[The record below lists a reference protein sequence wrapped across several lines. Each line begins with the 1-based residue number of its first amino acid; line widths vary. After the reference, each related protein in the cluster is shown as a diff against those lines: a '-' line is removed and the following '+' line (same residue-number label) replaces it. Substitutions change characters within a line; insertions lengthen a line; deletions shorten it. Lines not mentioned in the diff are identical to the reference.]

1 MEVTN
6 RVESRAEYLSFEAMV
21 GARKLIE
28 EVMCVKPG
36 ENVLITT
43 DTSSDMRVAEL
54 LGGATM
60 AAGAHPVIVRY
71 ETRWASAIEPPA
83 PVAGAALGADVW
95 IELQLGYIMHSDA
108 FRAAMARGTRYT
120 CLTGL
125 DVQMLVDTVAKV
137 DYPGV
142 RALGDKLVELM
153 QSGEEIRITSKNGM
167 DITGRTG
174 DRPIHVRGIP
184 ADKPGMSVM
193 LAGQISWNPLEES
206 QNGTIVFDGACWP
219 PDDNGL
225 LANPITLT
233 VERGVVTDITG
244 PGRDADIFRNW
255 MAAQN
260 DDNMYRVAHWSLGYN
275 PGVKRSTGRIVEDER
290 VFGCVEFGI
299 GTKGA
304 WIGGE
309 PWVAPAH
316 TDGSANAPSIYVDGV
331 PLEEDGRYVHPDLVA
346 LCRGLGVEGY

>member
-6 RVESRAEYLSFEAMV
+6 RVEARSEYLAFEAFA

-28 EVMCVKPG
+28 EIMCVKAG
-36 ENVLITT
+36 ENVLIST

-54 LGGATM
+54 LGGA
-60 AAGAHPVIVRY
+60 AKAVGAHPVIVRY
-71 ETRWASAIEPPA
+71 ETRWQSAIEPPA

-95 IELQLGYIMHSDA
+95 IELQLGYIMHSNA
-108 FRAAMARGTRYT
+108 FRAAIERGARYT

-137 DYPGV
+137 DFQGV
-142 RALGDKLVELM
+142 RELGDKLVELM
-153 QSGEEIRITSKNGM
+153 TAGEEIRITSRNGM
-167 DITGRTG
+167 DIAGRTG

-193 LAGQISWNPLEES
+193 LAGQISWNPIEET
-206 QNGTIVFDGACWP
+206 QNGTIVFDGAVWP
-219 PDDNGL
+219 PDENGL
-225 LANPITLT
+225 ITNPITLN
-233 VERGVVTDITG
+233 VENGVVTDVTG
-244 PGRDADIFRNW
+244 EGRDADVYRSW
-255 MAAQN
+255 LAAQ
-260 DDNMYRVAHWSLGYN
+260 DDPNMYRVAHWSLGYN
-275 PGVKRSTGRIVEDER
+275 PGVTKSTGRIVEDER

-316 TDGSANAPSIYVDGV
+316 SDGSNLAPSIYVDGV
-331 PLEEDGRYVHPDLVA
+331 ALEEGGKYVHPELVKI
-346 LCRGLGVEGY
+346 CRRLGVDGY

>member
-6 RVESRAEYLSFEAMV
+6 RVESRHEYLAFEAFV

-28 EVMCVKPG
+28 EIMCVTEG

-54 LGGATM
+54 LGGA
-60 AAGAHPVIVRY
+60 AKAVGAHPVIVRY
-71 ETRWASAIEPPA
+71 ETRWQSAVEPPA

-108 FRAAMARGTRYT
+108 FRAAMERGTRYT

-137 DYPGV
+137 DHAGV
-142 RALGDKLVELM
+142 RELGDKLVELM
-153 QSGEEIRITSKNGM
+153 SAGEEIRITSKNGM

-193 LAGQISWNPLEES
+193 LAGQISWNPIEES
-206 QNGTIVFDGACWP
+206 QNGTIVFDGAVWP
-219 PDDNGL
+219 PDENGL
-225 LANPITLT
+225 ISNPITLT
-233 VERGVVTDITG
+233 VENGVVTDVAG
-244 PGRDADIFRNW
+244 EGRDADVYRSW
-255 MAAQN
+255 LASQ
-260 DDNMYRVAHWSLGYN
+260 DDPNMYRVAHWSLGYN
-275 PGVKRSTGRIVEDER
+275 PGVTRSTGRIVEDER

-316 TDGSANAPSIYVDGV
+316 TDGSNLAPSIYVDGV
-331 PLEEDGRYVHPDLVA
+331 ALEEDGKYVHPELVEI
-346 LCRGLGVEGY
+346 CRRLGADGY

>member
-6 RVESRAEYLSFEAMV
+6 RVESRNEYLAFEAFV

-28 EVMCVKPG
+28 EIMCVKEG
-36 ENVLITT
+36 ESVLITT

-54 LGGATM
+54 LGGAAM
-60 AAGAHPVIVRY
+60 AVGAHPVIVRY
-71 ETRWASAIEPPA
+71 ETRWQSAIEPPA

-95 IELQLGYIMHSDA
+95 IELQLGYIMHSNA
-108 FRAAMARGTRYT
+108 FRAAMERGTRYT

-137 DYPGV
+137 DYQGV
-142 RALGDKLVELM
+142 RELGDKLVELM
-153 QSGEEIRITSKNGM
+153 SAGEVIRITSANGM
-167 DITGRTG
+167 DISGKVG

-193 LAGQISWNPLEES
+193 LAGQISFNPIEET
-206 QNGTIVFDGACWP
+206 QNGTLVFDGAVWP
-219 PDDNGL
+219 PDENGL
-225 LANPITLT
+225 ITNPVTLT
-233 VERGVVTDITG
+233 VENGVVTDIRG
-244 PGRDADIFRNW
+244 EGRDAAVFRSW
-255 MAAQN
+255 MESQ
-260 DDNMYRVAHWSLGYN
+260 DDPNMFRIAHWSLGYN
-275 PGVKRSTGRIVEDER
+275 PGVTKSTGRIVEDER

-316 TDGSANAPSIYVDGV
+316 TDGSNNAPSIYVDDEAIE
-331 PLEEDGRYVHPDLVA
+331 LDGKYVHPELVEI
-346 LCRGLGVEGY
+346 CRRLGVDGY

>member
-6 RVESRAEYLSFEAMV
+6 RIESRGEYLAFEAMV

-28 EVMCVKPG
+28 EIMCVKPG

-43 DTSSDMRVAEL
+43 DTASDMRVAEL

-71 ETRWASAIEPPA
+71 ETRWASAVEPPA

-95 IELQLGYIMHSDA
+95 IELQLGYLMHSDA
-108 FRAAMARGTRYT
+108 FRAAMERGTRYT

-137 DYPGV
+137 DYVGV
-142 RALGDKLVELM
+142 RELGDKLVELL
-153 QSGEEIRITSKNGM
+153 SAGDEIRITSKQGM

-193 LAGQISWNPLEES
+193 LAGQISWNPLEET
-206 QNGTIVFDGACWP
+206 QNGTIVFDGAVWP
-219 PDDNGL
+219 PDENGL
-225 LANPITLT
+225 LSNPVTLT
-233 VERGVVTDITG
+233 VKDGVVTEVQG
-244 PGRDADIFRNW
+244 EGRDADVYRSW
-255 MAAQN
+255 LAAQ
-260 DDNMYRVAHWSLGYN
+260 DDPNMYRVAHWSLGFN
-275 PGVKRSTGRIVEDER
+275 PGVTRSTGRIVEDER

-316 TDGSANAPSIYVDGV
+316 SDGSAVAPSIYVDGV
-331 PLEEDGRYVHPDLVA
+331 AIEEHGRYVHPELVEI
-346 LCRGLGVEGY
+346 CRRLRIDGY

>member
-6 RVESRAEYLSFEAMV
+6 RIESRSEYLAFEAFV

-28 EVMCVKPG
+28 EIMCVQKG
-36 ENVLITT
+36 ENVLITA

-54 LGGATM
+54 LGGA
-60 AAGAHPVIVRY
+60 AKAVGAHPVIVRY
-71 ETRWASAIEPPA
+71 ETRWQSAIEPPA

-108 FRAAMARGTRYT
+108 FRAAMERGTRYT

-137 DYPGV
+137 DYAGV
-142 RALGDKLVELM
+142 RKLGDKLVDLLS
-153 QSGEEIRITSKNGM
+153 SGDEVRITSANGM

-193 LAGQISWNPLEES
+193 LAGQISWNPLEET
-206 QNGTIVFDGACWP
+206 QNGTIVFDGAAWP
-219 PDDNGL
+219 PDENGL
-225 LANPITLT
+225 ITNPITLT
-233 VERGVVTDITG
+233 VENGVVTDVAG
-244 PGRDADIFRNW
+244 EGRDATVYRDW
-255 MAAQN
+255 LAAQN
-260 DDNMYRVAHWSLGYN
+260 DPNMYRVAHWSLGYN
-275 PGVKRSTGRIVEDER
+275 PGVTKSTGRIVEDER

-316 TDGSANAPSIYVDGV
+316 TDGSNVLPSIYVDGV
-331 PLEEDGRYVHPDLVA
+331 AIEENGVYVHPEVVA
-346 LCRGLGVEGY
+346 ICQELGVDGY

>member
-6 RVESRAEYLSFEAMV
+6 RVESRSDYLSFEAFV

-28 EVMCVKPG
+28 EIMCVTEG

-54 LGGATM
+54 LGGA
-60 AAGAHPVIVRY
+60 AKAVGAHPVIVRY
-71 ETRWASAIEPPA
+71 ETRWVSAVEPPA

-95 IELQLGYIMHSDA
+95 IELQLGYIMHSNA
-108 FRAAMARGTRYT
+108 FRAAMERGTRYT

-137 DYPGV
+137 DYQGV
-142 RALGDKLVELM
+142 RELGDKLVELM
-153 QSGEEIRITSKNGM
+153 SAGEQIRITSRNGM

-193 LAGQISWNPLEES
+193 LAGQISWNPIEES
-206 QNGTIVFDGACWP
+206 QNGTIVFDGAVWP
-219 PDDNGL
+219 PDENGL
-225 LANPITLT
+225 VSNPITLT
-233 VERGVVTDITG
+233 VENGVVTDVSG
-244 PGRDADIFRNW
+244 QGRDADIYRSW
-255 MAAQN
+255 LAAQE
-260 DDNMYRVAHWSLGYN
+260 DPNMYRVAHWSLGYN
-275 PGVKRSTGRIVEDER
+275 PGVTKSTGRIVEDER

-316 TDGSANAPSIYVDGV
+316 SDGSNLAPSIYVDGV
-331 PLEEDGRYVHPDLVA
+331 ALEEDGRYIHPELVEI
-346 LCRGLGVEGY
+346 CRRLGVDGY

>member
-6 RVESRAEYLSFEAMV
+6 RIESRSEYLAFEAFV

-28 EVMCVKPG
+28 EIMCVQEG

-54 LGGATM
+54 LGGA
-60 AAGAHPVIVRY
+60 AKAVGAHPVIVRY
-71 ETRWASAIEPPA
+71 ETRWQSAVEPPA

-108 FRAAMARGTRYT
+108 FRAAMERGTRYT

-137 DYPGV
+137 DYQGV
-142 RALGDKLVELM
+142 RELGDKLVELM
-153 QSGEEIRITSKNGM
+153 SAGEEIRITSANGM

-193 LAGQISWNPLEES
+193 LAGQISWNPIEES
-206 QNGTIVFDGACWP
+206 QNGTIVFDGAVWP
-219 PDDNGL
+219 PDENGL
-225 LANPITLT
+225 VTHPITLT
-233 VERGVVTDITG
+233 VQNGVVTDVSG
-244 PGRDADIFRNW
+244 EGRDAEVYCSW
-255 MAAQN
+255 LAAQ
-260 DDNMYRVAHWSLGYN
+260 DDANMYRVAHWSLGFN
-275 PGVKRSTGRIVEDER
+275 PGVTKSTGRIVEDER

-316 TDGSANAPSIYVDGV
+316 SDGSNLAPSLYVDGV
-331 PLEEDGRYVHPDLVA
+331 ALEENGTYVHPELVQI
-346 LCRGLGVEGY
+346 CRRLGVDGY

>member
-233 VERGVVTDITG
+233 VEKGVVTDITG

>member
-6 RVESRAEYLSFEAMV
+6 RIESRSEYLSFEAMV

-28 EVMCVKPG
+28 EIMCVKPG

-43 DTSSDMRVAEL
+43 DTSSDMRVADL
-54 LGGATM
+54 LGGAAM

-95 IELQLGYIMHSDA
+95 IELQLGYLMHSDA

-137 DYPGV
+137 DYAGV
-142 RALGDKLVELM
+142 RELGDKLVELL
-153 QSGEEIRITSKNGM
+153 SAGEEIRITSANGM

-193 LAGQISWNPLEES
+193 LAGQISWNPIEES
-206 QNGTIVFDGACWP
+206 QNGTIVFDGAAWP

-225 LANPITLT
+225 IANPITLT
-233 VERGVVTDITG
+233 VADGVVTDVAG
-244 PGRDADIFRNW
+244 EGRDAQIYRNW
-255 MAAQN
+255 LAAQN
-260 DDNMYRVAHWSLGYN
+260 DPNMYRVAHWSLGYN
-275 PGVKRSTGRIVEDER
+275 PGVTRSTGRIVEDER

-316 TDGSANAPSIYVDGV
+316 SDGSAVSPSIFVDGT
-331 PLEEDGRYVHPDLVA
+331 PIEEDGRYVHPELVEI
-346 LCRGLGVEGY
+346 CRRLGVEGY

>member
-6 RVESRAEYLSFEAMV
+6 RVESRNEYLAFEAFV

-28 EVMCVKPG
+28 EIMCVKEG
-36 ENVLITT
+36 ESVLITT

-54 LGGATM
+54 LGGAAM
-60 AAGAHPVIVRY
+60 AVGAHPVIVRY
-71 ETRWASAIEPPA
+71 ETRWQSAIERPA
-83 PVAGAALGADVW
+83 PVAGATLGADVW

-108 FRAAMARGTRYT
+108 FRAAMERGTRYT

-137 DYPGV
+137 DYQGV
-142 RALGDKLVELM
+142 RELGDKLVELM
-153 QSGEEIRITSKNGM
+153 SAGEVIRITSANGM
-167 DITGRTG
+167 DISGRVG

-193 LAGQISWNPLEES
+193 LAGQISFNPLEET
-206 QNGTIVFDGACWP
+206 QNGTLVFDGAVWP
-219 PDDNGL
+219 PDENGL
-225 LANPITLT
+225 IANPVTLT
-233 VERGVVTDITG
+233 VENGVVTDIRG
-244 PGRDADIFRNW
+244 EGRDAAVFRSW
-255 MAAQN
+255 MEAQ
-260 DDNMYRVAHWSLGYN
+260 DDPNMFRVAHWSIGYN
-275 PGVKRSTGRIVEDER
+275 PGVTKSTGRIVEDER

-316 TDGSANAPSIYVDGV
+316 TDGSNIAPSIYVDDV
-331 PLEEDGRYVHPDLVA
+331 AIEEDGKYVHPELVEI
-346 LCRGLGVEGY
+346 CRRLGVDGY

>member
-6 RVESRAEYLSFEAMV
+6 RVESRNEYLAFEAFV

-28 EVMCVKPG
+28 EIMCVKEG
-36 ENVLITT
+36 ESVLITT
-43 DTSSDMRVAEL
+43 DTSSDRRVAEL
-54 LGGATM
+54 LGGAAM
-60 AAGAHPVIVRY
+60 AVGAHPVIVRY
-71 ETRWASAIEPPA
+71 ETRWQSAIEPPA
-83 PVAGAALGADVW
+83 PVAGATLGADVW

-108 FRAAMARGTRYT
+108 FRAAMERGTRYT

-137 DYPGV
+137 DYQGV
-142 RALGDKLVELM
+142 RELGDKLVELM
-153 QSGEEIRITSKNGM
+153 SAGEVIRITSANGM
-167 DITGRTG
+167 DISGRVG

-193 LAGQISWNPLEES
+193 LAGQISFNPLEET
-206 QNGTIVFDGACWP
+206 QNGTLVFDGAVWP
-219 PDDNGL
+219 PDENGL
-225 LANPITLT
+225 IANPVTLT
-233 VERGVVTDITG
+233 VENGVVTDIRG
-244 PGRDADIFRNW
+244 EGRDAAVFRSW
-255 MAAQN
+255 MEAQ
-260 DDNMYRVAHWSLGYN
+260 DDPNMFRVAHWSLGYN
-275 PGVKRSTGRIVEDER
+275 PGVTKSTGRIVEDER

-316 TDGSANAPSIYVDGV
+316 TDGSNIAPSIYVDDV
-331 PLEEDGRYVHPDLVA
+331 AIEEDGKYVHPELIEI
-346 LCRGLGVEGY
+346 CRRLGVDGY

>member
-83 PVAGAALGADVW
+83 PVAGAALGADIW

-255 MAAQN
+255 MASQN
-260 DDNMYRVAHWSLGYN
+260 DENMYRIAHWSLGYN

>member
-6 RVESRAEYLSFEAMV
+6 RVESRNEYLAFEAFV

-28 EVMCVKPG
+28 EIMCVKEG
-36 ENVLITT
+36 ESVLITT

-54 LGGATM
+54 LGGAAM
-60 AAGAHPVIVRY
+60 AVGAHPVIVRY
-71 ETRWASAIEPPA
+71 ETRWQSAIEPPA

-108 FRAAMARGTRYT
+108 FRAAMERGTRYT

-137 DYPGV
+137 DYQGV
-142 RALGDKLVELM
+142 RELGDKLVELM
-153 QSGEEIRITSKNGM
+153 SAGEVIRITSANGM
-167 DITGRTG
+167 DISGRVG

-193 LAGQISWNPLEES
+193 LAGQISFNPLEET
-206 QNGTIVFDGACWP
+206 QNGTLVFDGAVWP
-219 PDDNGL
+219 PDENGL
-225 LANPITLT
+225 IANPVTLT
-233 VERGVVTDITG
+233 VENGVVTDIRG
-244 PGRDADIFRNW
+244 EGRDAAVFRSW
-255 MAAQN
+255 MEAQ
-260 DDNMYRVAHWSLGYN
+260 DDPNMFRVAHWSLGYN
-275 PGVKRSTGRIVEDER
+275 PGVTKSTGRIVEDER

-316 TDGSANAPSIYVDGV
+316 TDGSNIAPSIYVDDV
-331 PLEEDGRYVHPDLVA
+331 AIEEDGKYVHPELVEI
-346 LCRGLGVEGY
+346 CRRLGVDGY

>member
-6 RVESRAEYLSFEAMV
+6 RIESRNEYLSFEAMV

-28 EVMCVKPG
+28 EIMCVKPG
-36 ENVLITT
+36 EDVLITT
-43 DTSSDMRVAEL
+43 DTSSDMRVADL
-54 LGGATM
+54 LGGA
-60 AAGAHPVIVRY
+60 ALAVGAHPVIVRY

-95 IELQLGYIMHSDA
+95 IELQFGYIMHSNA
-108 FRAAMARGTRYT
+108 FRAAMERGTRYT

-137 DYPGV
+137 DFAGV
-142 RALGDKLVELM
+142 RELGDKLVELL
-153 QSGEEIRITSKNGM
+153 SAGEEIRITSSQGM

-174 DRPIHVRGIP
+174 DRPINVRGIP

-193 LAGQISWNPLEES
+193 LPGQISWNPLEET
-206 QNGTIVFDGACWP
+206 QNGVIVFDGALWP
-219 PDDNGL
+219 PDENGL
-225 LANPITLT
+225 LTNKIALT
-233 VERGVVTDITG
+233 VENGLVIDVQG
-244 PGRDADIFRNW
+244 EGRDAQIYRNW
-255 MAAQN
+255 LAAQ
-260 DDNMYRVAHWSLGYN
+260 DDPNMYRVAHWSLGFN
-275 PGVKRSTGRIVEDER
+275 PGVTRSTGRIVEDER

-299 GTKGA
+299 GTKGE

-316 TDGSANAPSIYVDGV
+316 SDGSAVSPSIFVDNV
-331 PLEEDGRYVHPDLVA
+331 AIEQDGRYVHHDLLA
-346 LCRGLGVEGY
+346 ICRRLGINGY